1 MIVCYDNKSGQIYGM
16 VDGRVHDQDQID
28 RTMIRPTTV
37 PVEQVSKYVVS
48 FKKLTRVEK
57 QDILEDQ
64 VDRATFKVIR
74 DVKVG
79 EREVVV
85 PAGMEMDDEFK
96 DFFTGVENGT
106 IKLYDHEFKLD
117 TNGKITD
124 IVNKKV

>member
-28 RTMIRPTTV
+28 RAMIRPTNV

-96 DFFTGVENGT
+96 EFFTGVENGT
-106 IKLYDHEFKLD
+106 LKLYDYEFKLD

-124 IVNKKV
+124 IVKKKV